1 MAEIKLNHNQLEEE
15 LKDAIKMSRVSFFV
29 WGTTGIG
36 KSQTVERV
44 AKNTAKEKGKEYV
57 AWNKLSRDEKH
68 KVAENL
74 NKYYILFDIR
84 LSQMDPSDVRGLPD
98 LNGKDSVE
106 WKVPFW
112 LHVVSQ
118 KNAHCTLLF
127 DEINLAPPSIQA
139 SAYQLICDRALGEV
153 TLGDDVFIVSAG
165 NRVEDRANVY
175 DMAKPLQNRFVHC
188 ELKVPHID
196 DWCDWAMKKNIDS
209 RIITFLKFKHSL
221 LFKFDP
227 KSKEQSFPT
236 PRSWGEYAN
245 RMINGLPD
253 NTQEQRNKI
262 KRKVT
267 MAVGAGAAVEFTSF
281 IKLRKTINLK
291 DILNHPEKAS
301 DITEMDMKY
310 SLLSLIADWYDKH
323 YKKSDLETVL
333 KVADNIQK
341 EFAILMIRMVK
352 AKHESSFLN
361 NVSKLDLWKK
371 ELGPIYGKY
380 LI

>member
-1 MAEIKLNHNQLEEE
+1 MAEIKLDHNQLEAEIV
-15 LKDAIKMSRVSFFV
+15 DIMNAGGVSLYL

-36 KSQTVERV
+36 KSQTVSKVSNKRSS
-44 AKNTAKEKGKEYV
+44 NKGLTYV
-57 AWNKLSRDEKH
+57 QWNKLSRDEKH

-74 NKYYILFDIR
+74 DKHYILFDIR

-98 LNGKDSVE
+98 LNHQDTVE

-118 KNAHCTLLF
+118 KNAHCTLFF

-153 TLGDDVFIVSAG
+153 TLGDDVFIIAAG

-196 DWCDWAMKKNIDS
+196 DWCEWAMDNDIDS

-227 KSKEQSFPT
+227 SSKEQSFPT

-245 RMINGLPD
+245 KLIKGLPD
-253 NTQEQRNKI
+253 KTPEQLQTI

-267 MAVGAGAAVEFTSF
+267 MAVGAGAATEFTSF
-281 IKLRKTINLK
+281 VKLRKSIKLQ
-291 DILNHPEKAS
+291 DILDKPELAS
-301 DITEMDMKY
+301 EINEMDLKY
-310 SLLSLIADWYDKH
+310 SLLSLIADWYEKH
-323 YKKSDLETVL
+323 YKKEDLETCL

-341 EFAILMIRMVK
+341 EFAILLIRMMKSKHK
-352 AKHESSFLN
+352 ASFLN
-361 NVSKLDLWKK
+361 NVSKIDLWKTH
-371 ELGPIYGKY
+371 LGPQYGKY